1 MSVLETILSLS
12 ACFMLFQQFRKLSVL
27 HFSLLAFA
35 LTFIVNQLMS
45 IGINIFFFRCT
56 IIFFFLDFIAVG
68 IGVIGL
74 LARANMELK
83 TINYILKHNFTTCLP
98 TLFVPKEIKEKQEE
112 MIRQVKTKS
121 YKIIN

>member
-1 MSVLETILSLS
+1 MNLFEIPLSLF
-12 ACFMLFQQFRKLSVL
+12 ACFILFQQFRKLSVL

-35 LTFIVNQLMS
+35 LTFIVNQLIS
-45 IGINIFFFRCT
+45 IGINTFFFRCT

-68 IGVIGL
+68 IGMIGL
-74 LARANMELK
+74 LARTNMNLK

-98 TLFVPKEIKEKQEE
+98 PLFVPKEIKEKQEE
-112 MIRQVKTKS
+112 IIRQVKTKS